1 MEEGNAVF
9 CSICLGLGSWPKA
22 RPKICGHTFCYICI
36 STWVKKRS
44 ECPLCKRPA
53 KILVVMS
60 QDGTEYKTS
69 IKDETSVQYRREID
83 EELFQETEDI
93 TVVYAR
99 CQVCNLSKNE
109 HLLLLCDGIV
119 GQDVDGSLVRCNA
132 ACHCYCLPEKFDSVP
147 DGDWFCTFCAD
158 IRATQESVYNSR
170 YAREKHPSSSDYH
183 EFIDFRES
191 GILNKDEPG
200 PSGINQSF
208 RLRGCGSG
216 FHSDKCLIKSG
227 SNSVKNSASDDDD
240 NADWDNQDD
249 RVLAADLDID
259 YDPTGATEVTRWKW
273 HKHRRTKKTKNARR
287 RKSIRK
293 KNMKHRNAKVLEKSA
308 ERKSRQRKRKGIT
321 GAQSRLAEAVGL
333 DPRTGRQKKRKK
345 SERHFPSKYICR
357 RFNTSI
363 LSIRN
368 DDDLGIPVEM
378 SLQSTEHFND
388 KLSTKK
394 PIEETD
400 LITSIM
406 FEQAKTLAPARYQ
419 RILRDGTIGET
430 EQMIKQKKKLLE
442 KVVACKEL
450 VSSEDLKDSD
460 ENISMFS
467 ASSSHVEAKEKR
479 KRRPSRWGTPTTS
492 KSHDNTIIT
501 ASIPLPLGPPL
512 TQSAVSLENIPVPSI
527 DQQPPQ
533 SQVALSSKPSA
544 LNTAPSTSFALKSA
558 SIPFGMA
565 SGQSRISLPPFAGS
579 GLGQQPLSLSHQ
591 PLVTLGQQQLT
602 GLGQQ
607 TLAGLGQQSV
617 PGLSQPQLT
626 SIGQGSL
633 VQMQPSLLPNFFLP
647 PLNLGAMNGLLAAGL
662 LANNNPLAAPPITQ
676 PLAQPSSASTTPFM
690 FNPVQLSAAS
700 AQQLNQ
706 HFVNL
711 ATTLRRNVD
720 TAADSAHLSQQ
731 SSKQPEGVPP
741 PPPVIKP
748 SESVSSNISLCEPL
762 AEKIRKL
769 IEASNVKPL
778 CDTSVDDGTAKI
790 GVTMDDGIN
799 NVVLCDNS
807 KMGESG
813 RKSASA
819 DDEETGEAGKEVKKL
834 HKNGAMFEEARRM
847 LSSSLK
853 RVYRLKQITKQ
864 EYKEIMKKGVTALSQ
879 RTKLDQRKVDEYAAK
894 YVECVVHRRKKRH

>member
-22 RPKICGHTFCYICI
+22 RPKICEHIFCYICI
-36 STWVKKRS
+36 STWVKVCFIDYS
-44 ECPLCKRPA
+44 YYELS
-53 KILVVMS
+53 LV
-60 QDGTEYKTS
+60 
-69 IKDETSVQYRREID
+69 D

-109 HLLLLCDGIV
+109 HLLLLCDGII
-119 GQDVDGSLVRCNA
+119 GQNVDGSVVRCNA

-183 EFIDFRES
+183 DFVDFKEY
-191 GILNKDEPG
+191 GILNEDEPG

-208 RLRGCGSG
+208 QLRRYGSG
-216 FHSDKCLIKSG
+216 FHSDKCLTKSG
-227 SNSVKNSASDDDD
+227 SNSVKNSASDDGDD
-240 NADWDNQDD
+240 ADWDNQDD
-249 RVLAADLDID
+249 KVLVTDLDID

-273 HKHRRTKKTKNARR
+273 HKHRRAKKTKKARKR
-287 RKSIRK
+287 RSIRK
-293 KNMKHRNAKVLEKSA
+293 KNVKHRNAKVLGKSA
-308 ERKSRQRKRKGIT
+308 ERKSRQRKKKGIT
-321 GAQSRLAEAVGL
+321 GAQKRLTGAVGL
-333 DPRTGRQKKRKK
+333 DPRTGRQKKREK
-345 SERHFPSKYICR
+345 SKRHFPSKCICR
-357 RFNTSI
+357 RFNTPI
-363 LSIRN
+363 LLIRN
-368 DDDLGIPVEM
+368 GDDLGIPVET
-378 SLQSTEHFND
+378 SLLSTEHIND
-388 KLSTKK
+388 KLSSKK
-394 PIEETD
+394 PVEETD

-406 FEQAKTLAPARYQ
+406 FEQAKTLASARYQ
-419 RILRDGTIGET
+419 CILRDGTIGET
-430 EQMIKQKKKLLE
+430 EQMIKQRKKLLNE
-442 KVVACKEL
+442 KIVACKEL

-460 ENISMFS
+460 ENISMYS

-533 SQVALSSKPSA
+533 SQALSSKPSA
-544 LNTAPSTSFALKSA
+544 VNTAPSTSFALKSA

-565 SGQSRISLPPFAGS
+565 SGQSRISLAPFAGS
-579 GLGQQPLSLSHQ
+579 ALGQQPLGLSQ
-591 PLVTLGQQQLT
+591 QSLVTLGQQQLT

-647 PLNLGAMNGLLAAGL
+647 SLNLSAMNGLLAAGL

-676 PLAQPSSASTTPFM
+676 PLAPATTTPFIL
-690 FNPVQLSAAS
+690 NPVQFSAAS

-720 TAADSAHLSQQ
+720 TSVDSAHLSQQ

-748 SESVSSNISLCEPL
+748 SESISNDISLCEPL

-778 CDTSVDDGTAKI
+778 CDLSVEDGTAKI
-790 GVTMDDGIN
+790 GVTVDDQIN

-819 DDEETGEAGKEVKKL
+819 DDEETGEAAKVKKL
-834 HKNGAMFEEARRM
+834 PKNGAMFEEARRM

>member
-1 MEEGNAVF
+1 
-9 CSICLGLGSWPKA
+9 
-22 RPKICGHTFCYICI
+22 
-36 STWVKKRS
+36 
-44 ECPLCKRPA
+44 
-53 KILVVMS
+53 MS

-345 SERHFPSKYICR
+345 SER
-357 RFNTSI
+357 
-363 LSIRN
+363 
-368 DDDLGIPVEM
+368 
-378 SLQSTEHFND
+378 
-388 KLSTKK
+388 
-394 PIEETD
+394 EETD